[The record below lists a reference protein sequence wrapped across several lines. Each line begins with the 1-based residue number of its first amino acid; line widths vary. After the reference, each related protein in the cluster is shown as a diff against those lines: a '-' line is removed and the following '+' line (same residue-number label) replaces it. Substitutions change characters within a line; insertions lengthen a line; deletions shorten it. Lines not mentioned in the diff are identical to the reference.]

1 MIKKDLLRMGC
12 DSLKKRIG
20 LLSNRFRL
28 RPVRGAILTWAL
40 LPIVVLTLLPLQGVA
55 SDSTEDVVRQ
65 IIEFQ
70 EKLAGVNQRIEK
82 EMLLADQGLDATA
95 SGKRVAKL
103 RELKFI
109 YQRLLNA
116 LKQGTSLAAD
126 KNRLEKAMDSGQAF
140 LVPGQKPYAL
150 SLYDSVLDEIAG
162 LNQEQSLLQASIN
175 NAQLKLE
182 QSQQELEKAQQRWRR
197 LKEKTASNQP
207 QGFSDDVQLVSA
219 ELDREIA
226 EANVALAQERLNDYQ
241 NKVDLVSLKQLASNR
256 KLETIRNDLAF
267 DPAALDKVMAEIDA
281 QKEQVDQYLQTVI
294 DAQKRFET
302 QWQTDQ
308 RYDQKRSVVE
318 RARSARQAWQHAY
331 ETTLQQ
337 TEEMTQLLSRQQ
349 QLWHYRFAL
358 LKGDVA
364 VDDLNLWETEATTT
378 QQQVQQAIRSYQTI
392 QVRLQARIAA
402 VEKDYDHLDSAAK
415 KYATYQLEAFKETN
429 AVGQVYFS
437 MLLVT
442 EQLSSR
448 LLDEINIQD
457 RPVSLGDRISDAG
470 SQFSVLWNFEL
481 WVIDEHGVTVGKV
494 ITALAI
500 LIIGVFLIKR
510 ATHML
515 AGRMEKS
522 KLELSSAAA
531 VEKLMFYL
539 GFLLVLLFALH
550 TVNIPLTAFTFL
562 GGAFAIGLGFGA
574 QNLINNFI
582 SGFII
587 MAERPIKIGDI
598 LEIDGQCVRVQEIG
612 ARCTRVRTGQ
622 NVHIL
627 MPNSSFLEKD
637 IINWTLSDTRI
648 RTSVV
653 IGVAYG
659 SPVEQVTE
667 LLMEAAEKIDQ
678 IRKTPKPFVV
688 FDEFGDNALIF
699 EIYFW
704 ILVENVIE
712 KKKIASKLRYQIYA
726 LFNAHDIV
734 IAYPQR
740 DVHMDTITPLK
751 VQLLDSVG
759 RKE

>member
-1 MIKKDLLRMGC
+1 MKRRNSAGAASRKRQPATNPR
-12 DSLKKRIG
+12 DSAMM
-20 LLSNRFRL
+20 SN
-28 RPVRGAILTWAL
+28 W
-40 LPIVVLTLLPLQGVA
+40 
-55 SDSTEDVVRQ
+55 S
-65 IIEFQ
+65 
-70 EKLAGVNQRIEK
+70 
-82 EMLLADQGLDATA
+82 
-95 SGKRVAKL
+95 
-103 RELKFI
+103 
-109 YQRLLNA
+109 
-116 LKQGTSLAAD
+116 
-126 KNRLEKAMDSGQAF
+126 
-140 LVPGQKPYAL
+140 
-150 SLYDSVLDEIAG
+150 
-162 LNQEQSLLQASIN
+162 
-175 NAQLKLE
+175 
-182 QSQQELEKAQQRWRR
+182 
-197 LKEKTASNQP
+197 
-207 QGFSDDVQLVSA
+207 SA

-494 ITALAI
+494 VTALAI

-510 ATHML
+510 ATHFL

-522 KLELSSAAA
+522 KLGLSSAAA

-562 GGAFAIGLGFGA
+562 GGAFAIGVGFGA

-622 NVHIL
+622 KRPH
-627 MPNSSFLEKD
+627 PDAK
-637 IINWTLSDTRI
+637 
-648 RTSVV
+648 
-653 IGVAYG
+653 
-659 SPVEQVTE
+659 Q
-667 LLMEAAEKIDQ
+667 
-678 IRKTPKPFVV
+678 
-688 FDEFGDNALIF
+688 
-699 EIYFW
+699 
-704 ILVENVIE
+704 
-712 KKKIASKLRYQIYA
+712 
-726 LFNAHDIV
+726 
-734 IAYPQR
+734 
-740 DVHMDTITPLK
+740 
-751 VQLLDSVG
+751 
-759 RKE
+759 

>member
-1 MIKKDLLRMGC
+1 M
-12 DSLKKRIG
+12 
-20 LLSNRFRL
+20 
-28 RPVRGAILTWAL
+28 
-40 LPIVVLTLLPLQGVA
+40 
-55 SDSTEDVVRQ
+55 
-65 IIEFQ
+65 
-70 EKLAGVNQRIEK
+70 
-82 EMLLADQGLDATA
+82 
-95 SGKRVAKL
+95 
-103 RELKFI
+103 
-109 YQRLLNA
+109 
-116 LKQGTSLAAD
+116 
-126 KNRLEKAMDSGQAF
+126 
-140 LVPGQKPYAL
+140 
-150 SLYDSVLDEIAG
+150 
-162 LNQEQSLLQASIN
+162 
-175 NAQLKLE
+175 
-182 QSQQELEKAQQRWRR
+182 
-197 LKEKTASNQP
+197 
-207 QGFSDDVQLVSA
+207 
-219 ELDREIA
+219 
-226 EANVALAQERLNDYQ
+226 
-241 NKVDLVSLKQLASNR
+241 
-256 KLETIRNDLAF
+256 
-267 DPAALDKVMAEIDA
+267 
-281 QKEQVDQYLQTVI
+281 
-294 DAQKRFET
+294 
-302 QWQTDQ
+302 
-308 RYDQKRSVVE
+308 
-318 RARSARQAWQHAY
+318 
-331 ETTLQQ
+331 
-337 TEEMTQLLSRQQ
+337 
-349 QLWHYRFAL
+349 
-358 LKGDVA
+358 A

-494 ITALAI
+494 VTALAI

-510 ATHML
+510 ATHFL

-522 KLELSSAAA
+522 KLGLSSAAA

-539 GFLLVLLFALH
+539 GFLLVLLFALN

-562 GGAFAIGLGFGA
+562 GGAFAIGVGFGA

-667 LLMEAAEKIDQ
+667 LLMEAAEKIER

-712 KKKIASKLRYQIYA
+712 KKKIASMLRYEIYA

-740 DVHMDTITPLK
+740 DVHLDTITPLK
-751 VQLLDSVG
+751 IQLLDSVG

>member
-1 MIKKDLLRMGC
+1 MLVWTGVTILALFV
-12 DSLKKRIG
+12 L
-20 LLSNRFRL
+20 
-28 RPVRGAILTWAL
+28 PVLA
-40 LPIVVLTLLPLQGVA
+40 VA

-65 IIEFQ
+65 IIGFQ
-70 EKLAGVNQRIEK
+70 EKLASVNQRIEK
-82 EMLLADQGLDATA
+82 EMLLANQGLNVTA
-95 SGKRVAKL
+95 SAKRVAKL

-116 LKQGTSLAAD
+116 LKQGTGLAAD
-126 KNRLEKAMDSGQAF
+126 KNNLEKAMDSGQAF
-140 LVPGQKPYAL
+140 LVPGRKPYAL
-150 SLYDSVLDEIAG
+150 SLYDRVLDEIGG
-162 LNQEQSLLQASIN
+162 LNQEQSLLQASIK

-182 QSQQELEKAQQRWRR
+182 QSQQEVEKAQQHWRR
-197 LKEKTASNQP
+197 VKENTGGNQL
-207 QGFSDDVQLVSA
+207 QRFSDDIQLINA

-226 EANVALAQERLNDYQ
+226 EANAALAQERLNDYQ
-241 NKVDLVSLKQLASNR
+241 NKVDLVSLKQLAANR
-256 KLETIRNDLAF
+256 KLETIRHDLAF
-267 DPAALDKVMAEIDA
+267 DPDSLDKVMAEIDG
-281 QKEQVDQYLQTVI
+281 QKKQVDQYLHTVI
-294 DAQKRFET
+294 DAQKQFET
-302 QWQTDQ
+302 HWQKDQ
-308 RYDQKRSVVE
+308 RHDLKKAVIK
-318 RARSARQAWQHAY
+318 RARNARQAWQHAY

-337 TEEMTQLLSRQQ
+337 TEEMTQLLNRQQ
-349 QLWHYRFAL
+349 QLWQNRFAL

-364 VDDLNLWETEATTT
+364 ADDLALWETEATTT
-378 QQQVQQAIRSYQTI
+378 QQQVQQTIRSYQTI
-392 QVRLQARIAA
+392 QVGLQARMAA
-402 VEKDYDHLDSAAK
+402 VEKDRDNLDAAAK
-415 KYATYQLEAFKETN
+415 TYVTHQLEAFKQTN
-429 AVGQVYFS
+429 AVGQAYFS
-437 MLLVT
+437 ILLAT

-448 LLDEINIQD
+448 LLDEINVQD
-457 RPVSLGDRISDAG
+457 RPVSLWNRIAGAG
-470 SQFSVLWNFEL
+470 SQLGVLWNFEL
-481 WVIDEHGVTVGKV
+481 WVIDDHGVTVGKV

-510 ATHML
+510 ATHIL

-522 KLELSSAAA
+522 KLGLSSAAA

-539 GFLLVLLFALH
+539 GFLLVLLFALN

-562 GGAFAIGLGFGA
+562 GGAFAIGVGFGA

-659 SPVEQVTE
+659 SPVDQVTE
-667 LLMEAAEKIDQ
+667 LLLEAAEKIDQ
-678 IRKTPKPFVV
+678 IKKTPKPFVV

-699 EIYFW
+699 EVYFW

-712 KKKIASKLRYQIYA
+712 KKKIASKLRYQVYEQ
-726 LFNAHDIV
+726 FNAHNIV

-740 DVHMDTITPLK
+740 DIHLDTITPLK
-751 VQLLDSVG
+751 VQMLDSVG

>member
-1 MIKKDLLRMGC
+1 MRMVCDPTKQPIDLACNG
-12 DSLKKRIG
+12 
-20 LLSNRFRL
+20 FRL
-28 RPVRGAILTWAL
+28 RRVGGVMLIWAWIILLAMFAVPS
-40 LPIVVLTLLPLQGVA
+40 LPAA

-65 IIEFQ
+65 IMGLQ
-70 EKLAGVNQRIEK
+70 EKLASVNLRIEK
-82 EMLLADQGLDATA
+82 EMLLAGQGQAATA
-95 SGKRVAKL
+95 SGNRLARL

-116 LKQGTSLAAD
+116 VKKSTTLAAD

-150 SLYDSVLDEIAG
+150 SLYDDVLDSIASV
-162 LNQEQSLLQASIN
+162 NQEQSLLQASIK

-197 LKEKTASNQP
+197 VKEKTTSKKP
-207 QGFSDDVQLVSA
+207 TGFSDDSQFVNA

-226 EANVALAQERLNDYQ
+226 AATVALAQKRLNDYQ
-241 NKVDLVSLKQLASNR
+241 NKVDLVSLKQLAANR

-267 DPAALDKVMAEIDA
+267 DPTSLDQVMAEIDA
-281 QKEQVDQYLQTVI
+281 QKKEVDQYLQSAI
-294 DAQKRFET
+294 DAQKRFEA

-308 RYDQKRSVVE
+308 RRTPKKAVID
-318 RARSARQAWQHAY
+318 RARSARQAWQHTY

-364 VDDLNLWETEATTT
+364 SDDLNLWETEANTTR
-378 QQQVQQAIRSYQTI
+378 QQVQQAIRSYQTI
-392 QVRLQARIAA
+392 QVSLHARIGA
-402 VEKDYDHLDSAAK
+402 VEKDRENLDSAVK
-415 KYATYQLEAFKETN
+415 KYAIHQLEAFKETN
-429 AVGQVYFS
+429 AVGQTYFS
-437 MLLVT
+437 MLIAT

-457 RPVSLGDRISDAG
+457 RPISLWDRIAGAG
-470 SQFSVLWNFEL
+470 SQLRILWNFEL
-481 WVIDEHGVTVGKV
+481 WVIDDHGVTVGKV
-494 ITALAI
+494 VMALAI
-500 LIIGVFLIKR
+500 LIIGVFLIKKG
-510 ATHML
+510 THIL

-522 KLELSSAAA
+522 SLELSSAAA
-531 VEKLMFYL
+531 LEKLMFYL

-562 GGAFAIGLGFGA
+562 GGAFAIGVGFGA

-659 SPVEQVTE
+659 SVVEQVTE
-667 LLMEAAEKIDQ
+667 LLMEAAEKIEQ

-688 FDEFGDNALIF
+688 FEEFGDNALIF

-740 DVHMDTITPLK
+740 DIHLDTINPLK
-751 VQLLDSVG
+751 VKLLDSVS

>member
-1 MIKKDLLRMGC
+1 M
-12 DSLKKRIG
+12 
-20 LLSNRFRL
+20 SNRFRL

-150 SLYDSVLDEIAG
+150 SLYDSVLDEIAD

-318 RARSARQAWQHAY
+318 RAHSARQAWQHAY

-494 ITALAI
+494 VTALAI

-510 ATHML
+510 ATHFL

-522 KLELSSAAA
+522 KLGLSSAAA

-539 GFLLVLLFALH
+539 GFLLVLLFALN

-562 GGAFAIGLGFGA
+562 GGAFAIGVGFGA

-667 LLMEAAEKIDQ
+667 LLMEAAEKIER

-712 KKKIASKLRYQIYA
+712 KKKIASMLRYEIYA

-740 DVHMDTITPLK
+740 DVHLDTITPLK
-751 VQLLDSVG
+751 IQLLDSVG